1 MATKIVKTTKPIKT
15 NKTVKSSSAKISVFK
30 TEVPQKLIS
39 QAIHVY
45 QANSHRTPSKVKTRG
60 EIKASTRKIWKQKGT
75 GRARHG
81 ALSAPIF
88 VGGGIAHG
96 PKGVL
101 ANPKSLNKKMKTL
114 SLAGILSIYQKDN
127 RLSLVKLPTAKASL
141 KTKDA
146 IKIFPAEALKKS
158 FTLVY
163 TQLSTEQLRGFR
175 NIKNLSLILVS
186 QLNTFKVAQSN
197 NIFFTAEALD
207 EITTKLKPVLNRK
220 NKKKAES
227 KQTTKIKLK

>member
-1 MATKIVKTTKPIKT
+1 MATTTVKTT
-15 NKTVKSSSAKISVFK
+15 KISVFK
-30 TEVPQKLIS
+30 TEVPMELIS

-45 QANSHRTPSKVKTRG
+45 QANTHRTPSKVKTRG
-60 EIKASTRKIWKQKGT
+60 EIRASTRKIWKQKGT

-101 ANPKSLNKKMKTL
+101 ANPKSLTKKMKTL
-114 SLAGILSIYQKDN
+114 SLAGILSLYQKDN
-127 RLSLVKLPTAKASL
+127 RLALVKIPLAKTGL

-163 TQLSTEQLRGFR
+163 TQLSPEQLRGFK
-175 NIKNLSLILVS
+175 NIKNLSFIPVS

-197 NIFFTAEALD
+197 RIFFTSEALD
-207 EITTKLKPVLNRK
+207 EITAKLKPVLNRK
-220 NKKKAES
+220 NKNKTVKK
-227 KQTTKIKLK
+227 

>member
-1 MATKIVKTTKPIKT
+1 MAATTAKNTKISI
-15 NKTVKSSSAKISVFK
+15 FK
-30 TEVPQKLIS
+30 TEVPLELIS

-45 QANSHRTPSKVKTRG
+45 QANTHRTPSKVKTRG
-60 EIKASTRKIWKQKGT
+60 EIRASTRKIWKQKGT

-101 ANPKSLNKKMKTL
+101 ANPKSLTRKMKTL
-114 SLAGILSIYQKDN
+114 SLAGVLSLYQKDN
-127 RLSLVKLPTAKASL
+127 RLALIKIPPAKTGL

-146 IKIFPAEALKKS
+146 IKIFPTEALKKS

-163 TQLSTEQLRGFR
+163 TKLSPQQLRGFR
-175 NIKNLSLILVS
+175 NIKNLSFILVS

-197 NIFFTAEALD
+197 HLFFTSEALD
-207 EITTKLKPVLNRK
+207 EIAAKLKPVLNRK
-220 NKKKAES
+220 NKTGNKEK
-227 KQTTKIKLK
+227 TTKK

>member
-1 MATKIVKTTKPIKT
+1 MATIKVKTTKPVKTSKTIKA
-15 NKTVKSSSAKISVFK
+15 SSTKISVFK
-30 TEVPQKLIS
+30 TEVPQELIS

-60 EIKASTRKIWKQKGT
+60 EIKASTRKLWKQKGT

-101 ANPKSLNKKMKTL
+101 ANPKSLTKKMKTL
-114 SLAGILSIYQKDN
+114 SFAGVLSLYQKDN
-127 RLSLVKLPTAKASL
+127 RLALVKLPATKTSL

-163 TQLSTEQLRGFR
+163 TKLSPEQFRGFR
-175 NIKNLSLILVS
+175 NIKNLTLIPVS

-197 NIFFTAEALD
+197 NIFFTSEALD
-207 EITTKLKPVLNRK
+207 ELAAKLKPILNRK
-220 NKKKAES
+220 KKEKI
-227 KQTTKIKLK
+227 KTKKTTKNKTK

>member
-1 MATKIVKTTKPIKT
+1 MATKTAKNT
-15 NKTVKSSSAKISVFK
+15 KISIFK
-30 TEVPQKLIS
+30 TEVPMELIS

-45 QANSHRTPSKVKTRG
+45 QANTHRTPSKVKTRG
-60 EIKASTRKIWKQKGT
+60 EIRASTRKIWKQKGT

-101 ANPKSLNKKMKTL
+101 ANPKSLTRKMKTL
-114 SLAGILSIYQKDN
+114 SLAGILSLYQKDN
-127 RLSLVKLPTAKASL
+127 RLALVKVPPAKGGL

-146 IKIFPAEALKKS
+146 IKIFPTEALKKS

-163 TQLSTEQLRGFR
+163 TQLSSEQLRGFR
-175 NIKNLSLILVS
+175 NIKNFSSILVS

-197 NIFFTAEALD
+197 RIFFTPEALE

-220 NKKKAES
+220 NKNKS
-227 KQTTKIKLK
+227 K

>member
-1 MATKIVKTTKPIKT
+1 M
-15 NKTVKSSSAKISVFK
+15 
-30 TEVPQKLIS
+30 ELIS
-39 QAIHVY
+39 QAIRVY

-101 ANPKSLNKKMKTL
+101 ANPKALTKKMKTL
-114 SLAGILSIYQKDN
+114 SLAGVLSLYQKDN
-127 RLSLVKLPTAKASL
+127 RLSLIKVPVAKDGL

-146 IKIFPAEALKKS
+146 VKLFPAEALEKS
-158 FTLVY
+158 FTLAY
-163 TQLSTEQLRGFR
+163 SKLTPAQIRGFR
-175 NIKNLSLILVS
+175 NIAKLNLIHIS
-186 QLNTFKVAQSN
+186 QLNAFNVAQSN
-197 NIFFTAEALD
+197 KLFFTETSLK
-207 EITTKLKPVLNRK
+207 EISTKLKPVLNRK
-220 NKKKAES
+220 NKLKKD
-227 KQTTKIKLK
+227 TKKNK

>member
-1 MATKIVKTTKPIKT
+1 MATAKVKTTKPAKT
-15 NKTVKSSSAKISVFK
+15 NKTVKASSTKISVFK
-30 TEVPQKLIS
+30 TEVPQELIS

-101 ANPKSLNKKMKTL
+101 ANPKSLTKKMKTL
-114 SLAGILSIYQKDN
+114 SLAGILSLYQKEN
-127 RLSLVKLPTAKASL
+127 RLALVKLPTSKTNL

-163 TQLSTEQLRGFR
+163 TKLSPEQLRGFR
-175 NIKNLSLILVS
+175 NINNLSLILVS

-197 NIFFTAEALD
+197 NIFFTPEALD
-207 EITTKLKPVLNRK
+207 ELTAKLKPVINRK
-220 NKKKAES
+220 NKEKEENNKA
-227 KQTTKIKLK
+227 TKNKTK

>member
-1 MATKIVKTTKPIKT
+1 MATTIVKTT
-15 NKTVKSSSAKISVFK
+15 KISVFK
-30 TEVPQKLIS
+30 TEVPMELIS

-45 QANSHRTPSKVKTRG
+45 QANTHRTPSKVKTRG
-60 EIKASTRKIWKQKGT
+60 EIRASTRKIWKQKGT

-96 PKGVL
+96 PKGIL
-101 ANPKSLNKKMKTL
+101 ANPKSLTKKMKTL
-114 SLAGILSIYQKDN
+114 SLAGILSLYQKDN
-127 RLSLVKLPTAKASL
+127 RLALVKIPLAKTGL

-146 IKIFPAEALKKS
+146 IKIFPAEVLKKS

-163 TQLSTEQLRGFR
+163 TQLSPEQLRGFK
-175 NIKNLSLILVS
+175 NIKNLSFIPVS

-197 NIFFTAEALD
+197 RIFFTSEALD
-207 EITTKLKPVLNRK
+207 EITAKLKPVLNRK
-220 NKKKAES
+220 NKNKTVKK
-227 KQTTKIKLK
+227 

>member
-1 MATKIVKTTKPIKT
+1 MATTTVKTT
-15 NKTVKSSSAKISVFK
+15 KISVFK
-30 TEVPQKLIS
+30 TEVPMELIS

-45 QANSHRTPSKVKTRG
+45 QANTHRTPSKVKTRG
-60 EIKASTRKIWKQKGT
+60 EIRASTRKIWKQKGT

-101 ANPKSLNKKMKTL
+101 ANPKSLTKKMKTL
-114 SLAGILSIYQKDN
+114 SLAGILSLYQKDN
-127 RLSLVKLPTAKASL
+127 RLALVKIPLAKTGL

-146 IKIFPAEALKKS
+146 IKIFPAEVLKKS

-163 TQLSTEQLRGFR
+163 TQLSPEQLRGFK
-175 NIKNLSLILVS
+175 NIKNLSFIPVS

-197 NIFFTAEALD
+197 RIFFTSEALD
-207 EITTKLKPVLNRK
+207 EITAKLKPVLNRK
-220 NKKKAES
+220 NKNKTVKK
-227 KQTTKIKLK
+227 

>member
-1 MATKIVKTTKPIKT
+1 MATTTAKNTKV
-15 NKTVKSSSAKISVFK
+15 VKSSSNKISVFK
-30 TEVPQKLIS
+30 SEVPAELIS

-45 QANSHRTPSKVKTRG
+45 QANTHRTPSKVKTRG
-60 EIKASTRKIWKQKGT
+60 QIRASTRKIWKQKGT

-101 ANPKSLNKKMKTL
+101 ANPKSLTKKMKTL
-114 SLAGILSIYQKDN
+114 SLAGILSLYQKEN
-127 RLSLVKLPTAKASL
+127 RLALVKVPSSKDGL

-146 IKIFPAEALKKS
+146 VGIFPPEILGKS
-158 FTLVY
+158 FTLAY
-163 TQLSTEQLRGFR
+163 AKLTPEQLRGFR

-197 NIFFTAEALD
+197 RLFFTSEALE
-207 EITTKLKPVLNRK
+207 EITTKLKPILNRK
-220 NKKKAES
+220 KKDKKENKEKI
-227 KQTTKIKLK
+227 TKNKLK

>member
-1 MATKIVKTTKPIKT
+1 MATTTAKTTK
-15 NKTVKSSSAKISVFK
+15 ISIFK
-30 TEVPQKLIS
+30 TEVPTELIS

-45 QANSHRTPSKVKTRG
+45 QANTHRTPSKVKTRG
-60 EIKASTRKIWKQKGT
+60 QIRASTRKIWKQKGT

-101 ANPKSLNKKMKTL
+101 ANPKSLTKKMKTL
-114 SLAGILSIYQKDN
+114 SLAGILSLYQKDN
-127 RLSLVKLPTAKASL
+127 RLALVKVPSSKNIL

-146 IKIFPAEALKKS
+146 ISIFPTEALEKS
-158 FTLVY
+158 FTLIY
-163 TQLSTEQLRGFR
+163 SKLTPEQLRGFK

-197 NIFFTAEALD
+197 RLFFTPEALE
-207 EITTKLKPVLNRK
+207 EITTKLKPILNRK
-220 NKKKAES
+220 KKDKKENKENKEK
-227 KQTTKIKLK
+227 TTKK